1 MEGSYGMLKAR
12 KNRNSGALM
21 QQGLPGESIELN
33 TQRAHRRTNSHL
45 LKVKESYKEHQSDD
59 ESLDVSFLEQ
69 ESDAATERAKGGGNN
84 NGTEDLIHS
93 MSVVLNR
100 DGDSMRDDS
109 NHKNFDPSDAADV
122 ERRILAA
129 AASLRQNVA
138 ASSKQGSPGSSLKRR
153 PSSFR
158 QGSMSPKNSST
169 SSTPSL
175 KHSGSLEA
183 DEEQFT
189 NTLTSSAKGA
199 LSNSFLSILDRSDK
213 PAPMKAS
220 DFTRK
225 HAAPEHS
232 IIHHVVDEDSSWNSR
247 ASRLSGRL
255 LCCVGGISSSILA
268 IITGLVHGV
277 ASTAGVLGVI
287 PAVELRDP
295 SSAAMY
301 LSTFCFTSI
310 IAMGVFAVFYL
321 SLIRILASGG
331 GSRRSDGNHWIYI
344 IEGGSAL
351 LSIACGIIWLA
362 LLSVG
367 KVQEL

>member
-1 MEGSYGMLKAR
+1 MLKAR

-33 TQRAHRRTNSHL
+33 TQRAPRRTNSHL

-69 ESDAATERAKGGGNN
+69 ESEATERAKGGGNNN

-158 QGSMSPKNSST
+158 QGSMSPKGGSAT

-199 LSNSFLSILDRSDK
+199 LSNSFLSILDRSNK

-277 ASTAGVLGVI
+277 AGTAGVLGVI

-331 GSRRSDGNHWIYI
+331 GSRRSDGNHWMYI